1 MTTVV
6 TPTNRRRIILAA
18 IIALVLVAIA
28 GGVVWQRRGDR
39 AGHRHAEAAVYYCP
53 MHPTVTSNKPGNCP
67 ICGMKLVKRTGS
79 KQADVAAQIANSARL
94 DPGIATV
101 SISPAQRVMANVKTM
116 RVVPT
121 TSSSEVVTTG
131 RVTFDERRLAQVTA
145 YTGGR
150 IEQLFVNFTGD
161 TVTRGRT
168 VATIYSPDLYATQRE
183 YLVALRSQPAAL
195 AQELAASSRRRLLL
209 LGMTSAQIANVASS
223 GKPITTTG
231 IVAPVS
237 GIVTRKLVV
246 PQQYVTAGQT
256 LFEVADLSTLWV
268 EADVYEH
275 DLPRIAVGQRVS
287 VSAPALPGSELP
299 GSITFIQPV
308 VSGESRATRV
318 RIELPNRN
326 LQLKPDM
333 YVTVKLFG
341 GSGSAALMVPAT
353 AVIDRGQQQFV
364 WIETSPGTFAP
375 RQVRTGTRTADQVE
389 IVSGLAGGEAVVVE
403 GTFLIDSEAQLRNA
417 GASTAPGGTDG
428 SHDH

>member
-1 MTTVV
+1 M
-6 TPTNRRRIILAA
+6 NRRRIAIAA
-18 IIALVLVAIA
+18 LIALVLAAIA
-28 GGVVWQRRGDR
+28 GGVVWQRR
-39 AGHRHAEAAVYYCP
+39 AGHADHEHAKAAVYYCP

-94 DPGIATV
+94 EPVFAAV
-101 SISPAQRVMANVKTM
+101 SISPTQRVMANVKTM
-116 RVVPT
+116 RVAATT
-121 TSSSEVVTTG
+121 TSEEVVTTG

-161 TVTRGRT
+161 SVARGRT
-168 VATIYSPDLYATQRE
+168 VATIYSPDLYAAQRE
-183 YLVALRSQPAAL
+183 YLVALRGQPAAL
-195 AQELAASSRRRLLL
+195 AQELAESSRRRLLL
-209 LGMTSAQIANVASS
+209 LGMISAQITQVARS
-223 GKPITTTG
+223 GKPITSTA

-246 PQQYVTAGQT
+246 PQQYVMAGQT
-256 LFEVADLSTLWV
+256 LFELADLSTVWV

-287 VSAPALPGSELP
+287 VSSPALPGYELP

-308 VSGESRATRV
+308 VTGESRTTRV

-333 YVTVKLFG
+333 YVTVKLFA
-341 GSGSAALMVPAT
+341 GSGRTALMVPAT
-353 AVIDRGQQQFV
+353 AVVDRGQQQFV
-364 WIETSPGTFAP
+364 WIEASRGTFAP
-375 RQVRTGTRTADQVE
+375 RQVKVGTRTPDRVE
-389 IVSGLAGGEAVVVE
+389 IVSGLTGGEAIVVE
-403 GTFLIDSEAQLRNA
+403 GAFLIDSEAQLRNA
-417 GASTAPGGTDG
+417 STPGGTNG
-428 SHDH
+428 SHNH

>member
-1 MTTVV
+1 MSTM
-6 TPTNRRRIILAA
+6 NIRRIILAVS
-18 IIALVLVAIA
+18 IALVLAAIV
-28 GGVVWQRRGDR
+28 GGVAWQRRSDHS
-39 AGHRHAEAAVYYCP
+39 GHAHAEAAVYYCP

-101 SISPAQRVMANVKTM
+101 SISPTQRVVANVKTM
-116 RVVPT
+116 RVAPT
-121 TSSSEVVTTG
+121 TSSTEFVTTG
-131 RVTFDERRLAQVTA
+131 RVTFDERRSAQVTA

-161 TVTRGRT
+161 RVTRGRT
-168 VATIYSPDLYATQRE
+168 VATIYSPDLFAAQRE

-195 AQELAASSRRRLLL
+195 AQELAESSRRRLLL
-209 LGMTSAQIANVASS
+209 LGMSAAQLAQVGRT
-223 GKPITTTG
+223 GKPITSTA
-231 IVAPVS
+231 IIAPVS
-237 GIVTRKLVV
+237 GIVIRKLVV
-246 PQQYVTAGQT
+246 PQQYVSAGQA
-256 LFEVADLSTLWV
+256 LFEVADLSTVWV

-287 VSAPALPGSELP
+287 VSSPALPGYELP

-308 VSGESRATRV
+308 VSGESRTTRV

-333 YVTVKLFG
+333 YVTVKLFAG
-341 GSGSAALMVPAT
+341 TGRTALMVPAT
-353 AVIDRGQQQFV
+353 AVVDRGQQQFV

-375 RQVRTGTRTADQVE
+375 RQVRVGTRTPDRVE
-389 IVSGLAGGEAVVVE
+389 IVSGLAGGESIVVE
-403 GTFLIDSEAQLRNA
+403 GAFLIDSEAQLRNA
-417 GASTAPGGTDG
+417 STPGGTNG
-428 SHDH
+428 SHNH